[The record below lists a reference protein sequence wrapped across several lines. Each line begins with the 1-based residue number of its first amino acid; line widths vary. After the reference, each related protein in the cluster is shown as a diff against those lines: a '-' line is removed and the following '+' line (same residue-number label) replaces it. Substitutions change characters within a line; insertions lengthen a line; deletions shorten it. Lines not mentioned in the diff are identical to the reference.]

1 MFEYYNNTLCVR
13 GNWLNEVGV
22 IPANNLKVLA
32 HRGQIKKARAARGLG
47 NCALYVYNSLPER
60 FKNIIEHDLGI
71 NPYEKKSTIH
81 FSEFLK
87 SDENAA
93 TYFSNYELEDG
104 RYLSEANAEAVD
116 EYTANVCVFNAIT
129 QVIAK
134 VVSANPKINKAE
146 LWQTITDSVHNISD
160 DLRFRYP
167 FDLPENPQALRAKYE
182 SCILDKSNKRY
193 PRPGYEGLIHQNY
206 CNANTL
212 KITKEVGEWLIA
224 YYALPV
230 KYSIPELWK
239 IYENSR
245 SKTGFPRLSESAI
258 QNFLMK
264 PENERIWLMARDG
277 KDAYINRFGHHI
289 KRNKEVLFPNAHW
302 AIDGSKLDSIHYF
315 DNAAKM
321 AAMMNYDIVIDV
333 HSEKILGWSFSE
345 TENHVD
351 HFKSVKMAVNTAG
364 ARPYL
369 FTYDAQ
375 SGHKMKKMQ
384 DLYSRLVAKGG
395 THYHHKVGRKSNP
408 IEQVF
413 DRFQQQVVNK
423 RWFSDKQSIRS
434 KRSSSKVN
442 TDFIREFKGALPTK
456 EELYKHFIVMVNEW
470 NSMKHPKIKGKS
482 RNEVYNMTTEHRQEL
497 DPFDQIS
504 MFWLTET
511 KPKLYK
517 KGGMFLTVA
526 GVDYEFE
533 VYDKDNQIDEAFRQ
547 KYVNEKLIVCYDPE
561 YLDQYIKLYTL
572 NDKGQKVFAAY
583 AQKKRQHTQVPI
595 LTTAESKAQMLKD
608 MAVRDREMMRD
619 FERYQQIAEKTGIT
633 REKLVDEQNDMIN
646 NNWELDAKMIAYG
659 TKEEQQKTN
668 KKSLLERI
676 TSN

>member
-1 MFEYYNNTLCVR
+1 MFEYYNNTLCVKGSWLDDAGISSAESLKKMALR
-13 GNWLNEVGV
+13 G
-22 IPANNLKVLA
+22 K
-32 HRGQIKKARAARGLG
+32 IKRARMGKGLG
-47 NCALYVYNSLPER
+47 NCALYIYNSLPER
-60 FKNIIEHDLGI
+60 FRNMIEHDLGI
-71 NPYEKKSTIH
+71 NPYESVDTIH
-81 FSEFLK
+81 LSDYLK

-93 TYFSNYELEDG
+93 AYFSNYELEDG
-104 RYLSEANAEAVD
+104 RYLSEANYDAVM
-116 EYTANVCVFNAIT
+116 EYTANACVLNAV
-129 QVIAK
+129 QKVLVKVI
-134 VVSANPKINKAE
+134 SANSKINKAV
-146 LWQTITDSVHNISD
+146 LWERITQSVHNISS
-160 DLRFRYP
+160 DLRSYYP
-167 FDLPENPQALRAKYE
+167 FDLPTNPRALRAKYE
-182 SCILDKSNKRY
+182 SCILEVSNNRY
-193 PRPGYEGLIHQNY
+193 PRTGLEGLIHDNY
-206 CNANTL
+206 CNAHSI

-230 KYSIPELWK
+230 KYSIPELWA
-239 IYENSR
+239 IYEENR
-245 SKTGFPRLSESAI
+245 PKTGFPRISESAI
-258 QNFLMK
+258 QNFIMK
-264 PENERIWLMARDG
+264 PENERIWLMPRDG
-277 KDAYINRFGHHI
+277 KDAYINRFGHHL
-289 KRNKEVLFPNAHW
+289 KKNKEVLFPNAHW

-315 DNAAKM
+315 DNASKM
-321 AAMMNYDIVIDV
+321 AAQMNYDIVIDV

-384 DLYSRLVAKGG
+384 DLYSRLVASGG

-423 RWFSDKQSIRS
+423 RWFSDKQSIKS

-442 TDFIREFKGALPTK
+442 TDFIREFKAALPTK

-470 NSMKHPKIKGKS
+470 NAMKHPKKGKS
-482 RNEVYNMTTEHRQEL
+482 RNEVYAEKTEFRQEL
-497 DPFDQIS
+497 DPLDQIS

-511 KPKLYK
+511 RPKLYK
-517 KGGMFLTVA
+517 KGGMMMTVA

-533 VYDKDNQIDEAFRQ
+533 VYDKDNQVDEDFRQ
-547 KYVNEKLIVCYDPE
+547 KYVNTKMIVCYDPE
-561 YLDQYIKLYTL
+561 YLDEYIKLYTI
-572 NDKGQKVFAAY
+572 NDKGKKVFAAY

-595 LTTAESKAQMLKD
+595 LSTAESKSQMLKD
-608 MAVRDREMMRD
+608 MQVRDREMMRD
-619 FERYQQIAEKTGIT
+619 WETYQRIAEITGIT

-668 KKSLLERI
+668 KKSLLERM